1 MWRKILTVVAII
13 ILLTGI
19 GFLLFPTVSNF
30 IGQQRANNVIEEY
43 SETLDHVIKED
54 EPEAAKE
61 LGITAKSFEEA
72 LEKGEIDEEGYPVN
86 SEGVRTYSYTV
97 SFEYDL
103 DRLYSDSKEY
113 NASIFHHQ
121 GTVDTINY
129 EKAALDMSRYG
140 LNNLY
145 GYLSAPSIDLYLP
158 VYLGANDS
166 MMSYGAAHLSG
177 TSLYYTIGLG
187 FGMVLAYWLINGCCK
202 NDENNSLGESFV
214 LVMTVV
220 TLFGSFMV
228 FEYYLENIKLVLAKD
243 GIIPFQWRNNVSTF
257 LMFGLPFPFYY
268 SRKKWAVSFIGW
280 AGYLALLLGG
290 SRGGLL
296 FGTVEMGLCVL
307 LTLIFDKKH
316 RRHNLIVLGAIAVVL
331 AAFGRRL
338 VPFFRYTLERIVDYK
353 ENKTRFGLFER
364 ATEDFRANRVFGSG
378 LANWNNR
385 DIHPSKRGALCWYHS
400 APFQIIGSFGIV
412 GVVCFTLRFVTRV
425 WVIVSRVNHF
435 TLTMAVSFLGITMMS
450 LVNPGE
456 FCPLPY
462 ELITTMIFILLEKTP
477 QAIAVKTP
485 RFVRRRRRLKN
496 LRG

>member
-1 MWRKILTVVAII
+1 MMWRKILTVVAII

-30 IGQQRANNVIEEY
+30 IGQQRANDVIEEY

-54 EPEAAKE
+54 DPETAKE

-177 TSLYYTIGLG
+177 TSLPIDEKNTNVAIAGHTGYIGRIFFDNIKRLDLGDTVSFTNYWETIDYEVIDFKTVAPNETGDIYIKDGRQLMTLITCTPDGHGG
-187 FGMVLAYWLINGCCK
+187 FGRY
-202 NDENNSLGESFV
+202 
-214 LVMTVV
+214 LVIC
-220 TLFGSFMV
+220 
-228 FEYYLENIKLVLAKD
+228 E
-243 GIIPFQWRNNVSTF
+243 
-257 LMFGLPFPFYY
+257 
-268 SRKKWAVSFIGW
+268 KK
-280 AGYLALLLGG
+280 
-290 SRGGLL
+290 
-296 FGTVEMGLCVL
+296 
-307 LTLIFDKKH
+307 
-316 RRHNLIVLGAIAVVL
+316 
-331 AAFGRRL
+331 
-338 VPFFRYTLERIVDYK
+338 
-353 ENKTRFGLFER
+353 
-364 ATEDFRANRVFGSG
+364 
-378 LANWNNR
+378 
-385 DIHPSKRGALCWYHS
+385 
-400 APFQIIGSFGIV
+400 
-412 GVVCFTLRFVTRV
+412 
-425 WVIVSRVNHF
+425 
-435 TLTMAVSFLGITMMS
+435 
-450 LVNPGE
+450 
-456 FCPLPY
+456 
-462 ELITTMIFILLEKTP
+462 
-477 QAIAVKTP
+477 
-485 RFVRRRRRLKN
+485 
-496 LRG
+496 

>member
-30 IGQQRANNVIEEY
+30 IGQQRANSVIEEY

-54 EPEAAKE
+54 DPETAKE

-177 TSLYYTIGLG
+177 TSLPIDEKNTNVAIAGHTGYIGRIFFDNIKRLDLGDTVSFTNYWETIDYEVIDFKTVAPNETGDIYIKDGRQLMTLITCTPDGHGG
-187 FGMVLAYWLINGCCK
+187 FGRY
-202 NDENNSLGESFV
+202 
-214 LVMTVV
+214 LVIC
-220 TLFGSFMV
+220 
-228 FEYYLENIKLVLAKD
+228 E
-243 GIIPFQWRNNVSTF
+243 
-257 LMFGLPFPFYY
+257 
-268 SRKKWAVSFIGW
+268 KK
-280 AGYLALLLGG
+280 
-290 SRGGLL
+290 
-296 FGTVEMGLCVL
+296 
-307 LTLIFDKKH
+307 
-316 RRHNLIVLGAIAVVL
+316 
-331 AAFGRRL
+331 
-338 VPFFRYTLERIVDYK
+338 
-353 ENKTRFGLFER
+353 
-364 ATEDFRANRVFGSG
+364 
-378 LANWNNR
+378 
-385 DIHPSKRGALCWYHS
+385 
-400 APFQIIGSFGIV
+400 
-412 GVVCFTLRFVTRV
+412 
-425 WVIVSRVNHF
+425 
-435 TLTMAVSFLGITMMS
+435 
-450 LVNPGE
+450 
-456 FCPLPY
+456 
-462 ELITTMIFILLEKTP
+462 
-477 QAIAVKTP
+477 
-485 RFVRRRRRLKN
+485 
-496 LRG
+496 

>member
-1 MWRKILTVVAII
+1 MMWRKILTVVAII

-177 TSLYYTIGLG
+177 TSLPIDEKNTNVAIAGHTGYIGRIFFDNIKRLDPGDTVSFTNYWETIDYEVIDFKTVAPNETGDIYIKDGRQLMTLITCTPDGHGG
-187 FGMVLAYWLINGCCK
+187 FGRY
-202 NDENNSLGESFV
+202 
-214 LVMTVV
+214 LVIC
-220 TLFGSFMV
+220 
-228 FEYYLENIKLVLAKD
+228 E
-243 GIIPFQWRNNVSTF
+243 
-257 LMFGLPFPFYY
+257 
-268 SRKKWAVSFIGW
+268 KK
-280 AGYLALLLGG
+280 
-290 SRGGLL
+290 
-296 FGTVEMGLCVL
+296 
-307 LTLIFDKKH
+307 
-316 RRHNLIVLGAIAVVL
+316 
-331 AAFGRRL
+331 
-338 VPFFRYTLERIVDYK
+338 
-353 ENKTRFGLFER
+353 
-364 ATEDFRANRVFGSG
+364 
-378 LANWNNR
+378 
-385 DIHPSKRGALCWYHS
+385 
-400 APFQIIGSFGIV
+400 
-412 GVVCFTLRFVTRV
+412 
-425 WVIVSRVNHF
+425 
-435 TLTMAVSFLGITMMS
+435 
-450 LVNPGE
+450 
-456 FCPLPY
+456 
-462 ELITTMIFILLEKTP
+462 
-477 QAIAVKTP
+477 
-485 RFVRRRRRLKN
+485 
-496 LRG
+496 

>member
-54 EPEAAKE
+54 DPETAKE

-103 DRLYSDSKEY
+103 DRLYSDSKEYNASIFHHQGTY

-177 TSLYYTIGLG
+177 TSLPIDEKNTNVAIAGHTGYIGRIFFDNIKRLDLGDTVSFTNYWETIDYEVIDFKTVAPNETGDIYIKDGRQLMTLITCTPDGHGG
-187 FGMVLAYWLINGCCK
+187 FGRY
-202 NDENNSLGESFV
+202 
-214 LVMTVV
+214 LVIC
-220 TLFGSFMV
+220 
-228 FEYYLENIKLVLAKD
+228 E
-243 GIIPFQWRNNVSTF
+243 
-257 LMFGLPFPFYY
+257 
-268 SRKKWAVSFIGW
+268 KK
-280 AGYLALLLGG
+280 
-290 SRGGLL
+290 
-296 FGTVEMGLCVL
+296 
-307 LTLIFDKKH
+307 
-316 RRHNLIVLGAIAVVL
+316 
-331 AAFGRRL
+331 
-338 VPFFRYTLERIVDYK
+338 
-353 ENKTRFGLFER
+353 
-364 ATEDFRANRVFGSG
+364 
-378 LANWNNR
+378 
-385 DIHPSKRGALCWYHS
+385 
-400 APFQIIGSFGIV
+400 
-412 GVVCFTLRFVTRV
+412 
-425 WVIVSRVNHF
+425 
-435 TLTMAVSFLGITMMS
+435 
-450 LVNPGE
+450 
-456 FCPLPY
+456 
-462 ELITTMIFILLEKTP
+462 
-477 QAIAVKTP
+477 
-485 RFVRRRRRLKN
+485 
-496 LRG
+496 

>member
-1 MWRKILTVVAII
+1 MMWRKILTVVAII

-54 EPEAAKE
+54 DPETAKE

-97 SFEYDL
+97 SFEYDF

-177 TSLYYTIGLG
+177 TSLPIDEKNTNVAIAGHTGYIGRIFFDNIKRLDLGDTVSFTNYWETIDYEVIDFKTVAPNETGDIYIKDGRQLMTLITCTPDGHGG
-187 FGMVLAYWLINGCCK
+187 FGRY
-202 NDENNSLGESFV
+202 
-214 LVMTVV
+214 LVIC
-220 TLFGSFMV
+220 
-228 FEYYLENIKLVLAKD
+228 E
-243 GIIPFQWRNNVSTF
+243 
-257 LMFGLPFPFYY
+257 
-268 SRKKWAVSFIGW
+268 KK
-280 AGYLALLLGG
+280 
-290 SRGGLL
+290 
-296 FGTVEMGLCVL
+296 
-307 LTLIFDKKH
+307 
-316 RRHNLIVLGAIAVVL
+316 
-331 AAFGRRL
+331 
-338 VPFFRYTLERIVDYK
+338 
-353 ENKTRFGLFER
+353 
-364 ATEDFRANRVFGSG
+364 
-378 LANWNNR
+378 
-385 DIHPSKRGALCWYHS
+385 
-400 APFQIIGSFGIV
+400 
-412 GVVCFTLRFVTRV
+412 
-425 WVIVSRVNHF
+425 
-435 TLTMAVSFLGITMMS
+435 
-450 LVNPGE
+450 
-456 FCPLPY
+456 
-462 ELITTMIFILLEKTP
+462 
-477 QAIAVKTP
+477 
-485 RFVRRRRRLKN
+485 
-496 LRG
+496 

>member
-177 TSLYYTIGLG
+177 TSLPIDEKNTNVAIAGHTGYIGRIFFDYIPSLSIG
-187 FGMVLAYWLINGCCK
+187 
-202 NDENNSLGESFV
+202 DE
-214 LVMTVV
+214 
-220 TLFGSFMV
+220 
-228 FEYYLENIKLVLAKD
+228 I
-243 GIIPFQWRNNVSTF
+243 
-257 LMFGLPFPFYY
+257 
-268 SRKKWAVSFIGW
+268 
-280 AGYLALLLGG
+280 
-290 SRGGLL
+290 
-296 FGTVEMGLCVL
+296 TVENYWNTLTYKIIDKQIHKKDESADCYITEGRDL
-307 LTLIFDKKH
+307 LTLITCVSNGHGGFD
-316 RRHNLIVLGAIAVVL
+316 RFYLIC
-331 AAFGRRL
+331 
-338 VPFFRYTLERIVDYK
+338 ERK
-353 ENKTRFGLFER
+353 ST
-364 ATEDFRANRVFGSG
+364 
-378 LANWNNR
+378 
-385 DIHPSKRGALCWYHS
+385 
-400 APFQIIGSFGIV
+400 
-412 GVVCFTLRFVTRV
+412 
-425 WVIVSRVNHF
+425 
-435 TLTMAVSFLGITMMS
+435 
-450 LVNPGE
+450 
-456 FCPLPY
+456 
-462 ELITTMIFILLEKTP
+462 
-477 QAIAVKTP
+477 
-485 RFVRRRRRLKN
+485 
-496 LRG
+496 

>member
-30 IGQQRANNVIEEY
+30 IGQQRANSVIEEY

-54 EPEAAKE
+54 EPETAKE

-103 DRLYSDSKEY
+103 DRLYSGDSKEY

-177 TSLYYTIGLG
+177 TSLPIDEKNTNVAIAGHTGYIGRIFFDNIKRLDLGDTVSFTNYWETIDYEVIDFKTVAPNETGDIYIKDGRQLMTLITCTPDGHGG
-187 FGMVLAYWLINGCCK
+187 FGRYIVIC
-202 NDENNSLGESFV
+202 E
-214 LVMTVV
+214 
-220 TLFGSFMV
+220 
-228 FEYYLENIKLVLAKD
+228 
-243 GIIPFQWRNNVSTF
+243 
-257 LMFGLPFPFYY
+257 
-268 SRKKWAVSFIGW
+268 KK
-280 AGYLALLLGG
+280 
-290 SRGGLL
+290 
-296 FGTVEMGLCVL
+296 
-307 LTLIFDKKH
+307 
-316 RRHNLIVLGAIAVVL
+316 
-331 AAFGRRL
+331 
-338 VPFFRYTLERIVDYK
+338 
-353 ENKTRFGLFER
+353 
-364 ATEDFRANRVFGSG
+364 
-378 LANWNNR
+378 
-385 DIHPSKRGALCWYHS
+385 
-400 APFQIIGSFGIV
+400 
-412 GVVCFTLRFVTRV
+412 
-425 WVIVSRVNHF
+425 
-435 TLTMAVSFLGITMMS
+435 
-450 LVNPGE
+450 
-456 FCPLPY
+456 
-462 ELITTMIFILLEKTP
+462 
-477 QAIAVKTP
+477 
-485 RFVRRRRRLKN
+485 
-496 LRG
+496 

>member
-1 MWRKILTVVAII
+1 MRSKLRRLCLRMRKIFESPFFILFQLLLAVAVTTFNFEVVGAILFLL
-13 ILLTGI
+13 ILLAVLFAAKDVTKTTLP
-19 GFLLFPTVSNF
+19 FLLLTMV
-30 IGQQRANNVIEEY
+30 
-43 SETLDHVIKED
+43 VIKLYD
-54 EPEAAKE
+54 SYDTFLNKKMIPLLAALAVLTALCMLAFFKRNLTYQKRGPSFYGVFAVAVAVTLGGFGTIKPEA
-61 LGITAKSFEEA
+61 
-72 LEKGEIDEEGYPVN
+72 Y
-86 SEGVRTYSYTV
+86 
-97 SFEYDL
+97 
-103 DRLYSDSKEY
+103 
-113 NASIFHHQ
+113 
-121 GTVDTINY
+121 
-129 EKAALDMSRYG
+129 
-140 LNNLY
+140 
-145 GYLSAPSIDLYLP
+145 
-158 VYLGANDS
+158 
-166 MMSYGAAHLSG
+166 LSG

-268 SRKKWAVSFIGW
+268 SRKKWEVSFIGW

-412 GVVCFTLRFVTRV
+412 GVVCFSLRFVTRL

-435 TLTMAVSFLGITMMS
+435 TLTMAVSFLGVTMMS